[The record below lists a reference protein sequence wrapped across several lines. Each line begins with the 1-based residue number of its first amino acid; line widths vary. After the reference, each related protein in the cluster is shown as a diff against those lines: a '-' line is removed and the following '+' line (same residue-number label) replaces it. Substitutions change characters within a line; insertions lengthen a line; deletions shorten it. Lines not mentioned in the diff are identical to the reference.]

1 MITRAN
7 QETPGSAVSTGL
19 KKREKNL
26 IIKSKKMQ
34 KGNQT
39 GDCEQRSRLPLTIVI
54 EGKEFEW
61 EQQYITGEE
70 LRQLANLPKDVELYL
85 SIADPWDDEA
95 VGVKDSVDLARE
107 GIESFYL
114 RNALTFTV
122 DEKKYEWKKQFI
134 TGNELRKLASVP
146 ANDDIYLLLQYPYE
160 DELVEN
166 NKHID
171 LARPGMEHF
180 RVRKKGEGVEVT
192 ICINDKPY
200 PIKRGVHSVV
210 ELKNLGKVKA
220 TDELLQ
226 MIDGKLVPL
235 ADNAKVIIKGCEFFF
250 SCKREG
256 SSS

>member
-1 MITRAN
+1 
-7 QETPGSAVSTGL
+7 
-19 KKREKNL
+19 
-26 IIKSKKMQ
+26 MQ
-34 KGNQT
+34 KTNQT
-39 GDCEQRSRLPLTIVI
+39 GNCEQRSQMPLTVVI

-61 EQQYITGEE
+61 SQQYISGEE

-95 VGVKDSVDLARE
+95 VGTKDSVDLARE

-114 RNALTFTV
+114 RKQLTFTV
-122 DEKKYEWKKQFI
+122 DDKKYEWKKQFI

-146 ANDDIYLLLQYPYE
+146 ADEDIYLLLQHPYE

-192 ICINDKPY
+192 IRINDVPY
-200 PIKRGVHSVV
+200 PIKRGVHTVA
-210 ELKNLGKVKA
+210 ELKSLGNVKA

-226 MIDGKLVPL
+226 TIDGKLVPL
-235 ADNAKVIIKGCEFFF
+235 ADNARVTIKGCEEFF